1 MKREMLSWRSGEN
14 VWIGYFVSIMG
25 ERGPLG
31 KSPFSGYT
39 EAFGFIYMEAE
50 AMRMRNTAGSGL
62 ADMVT
67 KEAE

>member
-1 MKREMLSWRSGEN
+1 
-14 VWIGYFVSIMG
+14 MG